1 MLFSAGGP
9 KYQALSKRSKDKHH
23 LVMNATKGFKNIEY
37 DFYTHY
43 VLFPSISFAVIFN
56 IYLNINKCPCAQKSV
71 IGFNILISYC
81 SSLGT

>member
-1 MLFSAGGP
+1 
-9 KYQALSKRSKDKHH
+9 
-23 LVMNATKGFKNIEY
+23 MNATKGFKNIYY

-71 IGFNILISYC
+71 IGFNILLSYC
-81 SSLGT
+81 RSLGSEHNTKLKSNLSPF